1 MTKRG
6 MIKRIFSFD
15 FPGYKP
21 DTRLSGFAY
30 PIRASVHLYGPCYIH
45 LELAD
50 TAFDHTIL
58 IQE

>member
-6 MIKRIFSFD
+6 MIQRIFSF
-15 FPGYKP
+15 FTGYNP

-30 PIRASVHLYGPCYIH
+30 PLQASIHLYGPCYVH
-45 LELAD
+45 LKLAD